1 MRLALEKTS
10 ENAMSTTLRSAV
22 ILLAKI
28 CITAVA
34 IDDWLRT
41 VLVMFDNAE
50 TSRLITDWAI

>member
-28 CITAVA
+28 WITAVA
-34 IDDWLRT
+34 IDDWLRA

-50 TSRLITDWAI
+50 TS